1 MKNLGEYMESVKVLK
16 KKIFQIFQKQQFLYS
31 ANFRKFKRDSSRQ
44 RVILI
49 DTPLHGNLGDQAI
62 VLAEQMF
69 ISEMLEFNYYEFTQ
83 AEYIVGRKELAKDIY
98 KDDIL
103 LITGGGFIGTLWQNE
118 EDILISILKDFK
130 NNKIMIFP
138 QTVFFE
144 DTKYGI
150 LEKKRLLNA
159 IKECSNIGIFLRDNA
174 SYKIMTEE
182 KNLSKCQYFL
192 VPDIVTY
199 FKPEFSEE
207 KRTKILFCMR
217 CDKEKNTDRN
227 AIYEIFHSLIEAG
240 EDALYTDTVVHKRI
254 GKKER
259 QKAVRGKL
267 FEFSSA
273 KLVITDR
280 IHGMLFAAVTGTPC
294 IAMDNISR
302 KVSGA
307 YEWIQYLDY
316 VQFVEEKEL
325 TLDIVRDMLNKKG
338 CNYSNSKLQEY
349 YELMKKEIVS

>member
-1 MKNLGEYMESVKVLK
+1 MKLVKRYV
-16 KKIFQIFQKQQFLYS
+16 KKIFRIYDKQKFLFS
-31 ANFRKFKRDSSRQ
+31 SNFRKFKQDGSRQ

-49 DTPLHGNLGDQAI
+49 DTPTHGNLGDQAI
-62 VLAEQMF
+62 ALVEQKFITEVLDF
-69 ISEMLEFNYYEFTQ
+69 SYYEFTKM
-83 AEYIVGRKELAKDIY
+83 EYIVGRSELVKAVH

-103 LITGGGFIGTLWQNE
+103 LIHGGGFIGTLWKNE
-118 EDILISILKDFK
+118 EDILISILKDFGK
-130 NNKIMIFP
+130 NRIVILP
-138 QTVFFE
+138 QTAYFE
-144 DTKYGI
+144 DTRSGV
-150 LEKKRLLNA
+150 LEKERFMEVV
-159 IKECSNIGIFLRDNA
+159 KECADIKIFLRDKV
-174 SYKIMTEE
+174 SYRILTKEMS
-182 KNLSKCQYFL
+182 LSKQQCFL

-199 FKPEFSEE
+199 LIAEMEE
-207 KRTKILFCMR
+207 QQRKKILFCMR
-217 CDKEKNTDRN
+217 KDVEKISDENQLFK
-227 AIYEIFHSLIEAG
+227 IFHSLTETG
-240 EDALYTDTVVHKRI
+240 EDVIFTDTTVNRKI
-254 GKKER
+254 GKKKR
-259 QKAVRGKL
+259 QKAVKAKL

-316 VQFVEEKEL
+316 VQFVEEKEF